1 MDRATESGPIGE
13 FISKLKI
20 LPTDGVHLDLNF
32 LTYVVKISWQGQIS
46 KPEKVYDTL
55 LHLADNFSAI
65 GQLMT

>member
-13 FISKLKI
+13 FILKLKI
-20 LPTDGVHLDLNF
+20 LPTDLELNF
-32 LTYVVKISWQGQIS
+32 LTLVVKVSWQGQIS

-65 GQLMT
+65 GRLMT

>member
-13 FISKLKI
+13 FILKLKI
-20 LPTDGVHLDLNF
+20 LPTDLELNF
-32 LTYVVKISWQGQIS
+32 LTLVVKVSWQGQIS

-55 LHLADNFSAI
+55 LHLAGNFSAI